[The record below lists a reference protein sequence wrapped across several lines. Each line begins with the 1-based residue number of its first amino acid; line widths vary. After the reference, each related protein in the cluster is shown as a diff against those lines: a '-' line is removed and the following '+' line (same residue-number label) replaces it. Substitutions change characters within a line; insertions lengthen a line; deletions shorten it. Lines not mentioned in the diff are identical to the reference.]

1 MQTWPK
7 ATHQWPTLAT
17 RCSLLW
23 CAPEDV
29 LQGSPVKCRRLMMAI
44 CNDNDL
50 KTSGTLCHTYF
61 PFLIAWHLIHLGDH
75 TSQIHLKKEGTS
87 LINGVDRYLR
97 STPPWASRS
106 LALWFLGCLG
116 CTLWGSTL
124 WSLPHGTSAAHD
136 APKNLFLGWFRNL
149 PFYCQILCY
158 SLWLRLWWI
167 DGFVDWCVDRFTA
180 QKLMQLW
187 KWIFGPSSLL
197 PT

>member
-1 MQTWPK
+1 MS
-7 ATHQWPTLAT
+7 HIFSIVDCLALDT
-17 RCSLLW
+17 
-23 CAPEDV
+23 
-29 LQGSPVKCRRLMMAI
+29 
-44 CNDNDL
+44 
-50 KTSGTLCHTYF
+50 
-61 PFLIAWHLIHLGDH
+61 LGDH
-75 TSQIHLKKEGTS
+75 TSQIHPKKRLKS

-149 PFYCQILCY
+149 PFYCQILSTNSCGCD
-158 SLWLRLWWI
+158 S
-167 DGFVDWCVDRFTA
+167 DGLIWFMDWCVDRFTA

-187 KWIFGPSSLL
+187 RWRFGPGSLL
-197 PT
+197 PP